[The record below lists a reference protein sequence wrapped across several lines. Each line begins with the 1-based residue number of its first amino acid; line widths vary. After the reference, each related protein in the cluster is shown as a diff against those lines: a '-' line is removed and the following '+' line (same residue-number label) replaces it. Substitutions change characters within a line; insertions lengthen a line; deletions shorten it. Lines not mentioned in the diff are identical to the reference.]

1 MAAVVSPRL
10 APAARLLAAVV
21 VFLTAAPVSMPA
33 LAMGPEDVDDED
45 FGPIPS
51 KPAPKK
57 TAPKGGKT
65 EGTGPM
71 PEGDDED
78 PEWDA
83 PREPRPAGGAG
94 GSGEGGGGFDE
105 DPDFDDPELAPQK
118 PKPAAAP
125 KPAAP
130 SGPARLALNASGK
143 APLADNFPGQV
154 VAKDVDAVI
163 VELPVLVAAK
173 GADHKADYWVI
184 AEISVGTVKIGE
196 SRTWVSKTG
205 IADLGPTFV
214 WIKAHVPVADN
225 AGEVVIKLSS
235 QPEGGQPKALFS
247 KTIAYS
253 L

>member
-10 APAARLLAAVV
+10 APAARLLVSLVV
-21 VFLTAAPVSMPA
+21 ALVVSLTAATVSTSA
-33 LAMGPEDVDDED
+33 VAMEPEEIDDED

-83 PREPRPAGGAG
+83 PREPRPAGG
-94 GSGEGGGGFDE
+94 GEGGGGFDE
-105 DPDFDDPELAPQK
+105 DPDFDDPELAPEK
-118 PKPAAAP
+118 PKPAPAP

-143 APLADNFPGQV
+143 APLADNFPGMV

-184 AEISVGTVKIGE
+184 AEMSVGTVKVGE

-225 AGEVVIKLSS
+225 AGEVVIKLSK
-235 QPEGGQPKALFS
+235 QAEGGQPTALFS
-247 KTIAYS
+247 KTVAYS